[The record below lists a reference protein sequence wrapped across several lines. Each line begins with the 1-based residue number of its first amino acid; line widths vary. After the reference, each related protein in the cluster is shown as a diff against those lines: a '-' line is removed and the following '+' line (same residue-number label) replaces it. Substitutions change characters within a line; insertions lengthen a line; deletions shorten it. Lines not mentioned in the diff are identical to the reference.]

1 MTTNKKIEIYVPK
14 LDDIGLCM
22 CGKKRCGDYAPIRS
36 LDSYYMKMRH
46 NGNSFVIEFKCKQG
60 HRNRIYI

>member
-22 CGKKRCGDYAPIRS
+22 CGKKRCGDYAPIDNSRN
-36 LDSYYMKMRH
+36 YMKIRNNQH
-46 NGNSFVIEFKCKQG
+46 SFVIEFKCKQG
-60 HRNRIYI
+60 HKNRLYI